1 MKEVKINRKI
11 LGECCREVLFKAAV
25 ESKSLR
31 ESTSFMEQFKVC
43 KKVSEMNDIKAIC
56 MVFNEGKLLSED
68 KIRGLEDSK
77 IKKGLQ
83 YGLAIAAGGIPLAK
97 AAWKIGTT
105 PLGKGAGKSMVKT
118 GVKGTKSAMAVAA
131 LAVLT
136 MYLFR
141 TITDPCAREC
151 IKKFAGSPKKV
162 SVCKR
167 ECEIKAIKKI
177 IANINSQRSQCKG
190 TAKPEKCER
199 KLNAQLIKWKKKLQ
213 SKIIELSK
221 AKEKLVK

>member
-43 KKVSEMNDIKAIC
+43 KKVSEMNDIEAIC
-56 MVFNEGKLLSED
+56 MVFNEGKILSED
-68 KIRGLEDSK
+68 KIKGLENKK
-77 IKKGLQ
+77 IRTALK
-83 YGLAIAAGGIPLAK
+83 YGLAATAGGYLAARK
-97 AAWKIGTT
+97 VPIGKHAILKTLGSAAV
-105 PLGKGAGKSMVKT
+105 GALLLYM
-118 GVKGTKSAMAVAA
+118 
-131 LAVLT
+131 
-136 MYLFR
+136 FR
-141 TITDPCAREC
+141 TATDPCAREC

-162 SVCKR
+162 RVCKR
-167 ECEIKAIKKI
+167 ECEVKAIKKI
-177 IANINSQRSQCKG
+177 IANINSQKSQCKG